1 MDTAV
6 ALIETYLRVN
16 GYFTVTEYPIIEAA
30 RNGGYRTVT
39 DLDLLAVRFPGAG
52 ILIPKS
58 NASSNSK
65 WTVLPADKMLK
76 AAANGIDMIV
86 GEVKEGRAEFNRAV
100 RNPIVLQAALARFG
114 CCSPKHALELARRVL
129 QKGYA
134 VTDAGHRVRVVA
146 FGSTSSNDSPHH
158 TTVTLGHAAKFLRE
172 YIAEY
177 WDLVRNT
184 DFKDP
189 AFGFLVLLEKARHGL
204 EGMQQTTPTNPG
216 NR

>member
-16 GYFTVTEYPIIEAA
+16 GYFTVAEYPIIEAA

-58 NASSNSK
+58 NTSSNSK

-76 AAANGIDMIV
+76 AAADGIDMII

-100 RNPIVLQAALARFG
+100 RNPIVLQTALARFG
-114 CCSPKHALELARRVL
+114 CCLPKQALELARRVL

-134 VTDAGHRVRVVA
+134 VTDAGHTVRVVA
-146 FGSTSSNDSPHH
+146 FGSTSSNDAPHH

-172 YIAEY
+172 YITEY
-177 WDLVRNT
+177 WDIVRNT

-204 EGMQQTTPTNPG
+204 EGMKTTGPIPA
-216 NR
+216 RR